1 MTTLVN
7 TETTK
12 EEWNTFEHLF
22 SIPRSEMVEVK
33 NVYRTLCNLYVKKT
47 DLQLWENKQQNR
59 EMYKNI
65 EVVSYMLI
73 ILQTGNKWSKIVV
86 KD

>member
-1 MTTLVN
+1 MTTIVN
-7 TETTK
+7 TETTE

-22 SIPRSEMVEVK
+22 SIPRSDMVKVK
-33 NVYRTLCNLYVKKT
+33 NVYRTLCNLYIKKT
-47 DLQLWENKQQNR
+47 DLQLWENKQLNK
-59 EMYKNI
+59 EMYKNV

-73 ILQTGNKWSKIVV
+73 TIQTGNKWSKCVV